1 MYIEILQPF
10 LIFTCLFLFA
20 IFLPYLLVVGQVVV
34 GVVVVVG
41 GQVVGRGHHAG
52 RLGEHEAGG
61 GVVLSRVNHVQGSQD
76 P

>member
-1 MYIEILQPF
+1 MLLYLKYTYFFFIYERKKQYNFYLFSQASFKMYIEILQPF

-41 GQVVGRGHHAG
+41 G
-52 RLGEHEAGG
+52 
-61 GVVLSRVNHVQGSQD
+61 
-76 P
+76 